1 MKIGI
6 LGGTFDPVHW
16 GHLLLAETV
25 REELSLDKI
34 VFMPAFV
41 PPHKQS
47 RSITEGR
54 HRVEMIRLA
63 IAGHSDFEVSE
74 WEIRQ
79 KDVCYTRDTLK
90 MLKRDLYQKDDL
102 FFILGE
108 DNFRE
113 LNTWKEPETLFEYAT
128 VVVMRRSD
136 SMAHTPVPEAFHRAV
151 FVQTPLLDISS
162 SEIRERVAAGKSIRF
177 RVDKAVENYI
187 EMHQLYRP
195 QT

>member
-34 VFMPAFV
+34 VFMPACI

-47 RSITEGR
+47 RPVSTGS

-63 IAGHSDFEVSE
+63 IANIPYFQVSDYEIQKQAVSF
-74 WEIRQ
+74 
-79 KDVCYTRDTLK
+79 TRDTLK
-90 MLKRDLYQKDDL
+90 TLKENVYQNDSL
-102 FFILGE
+102 FLIIGE

-113 LNTWKEPETLFEYAT
+113 LDTWKDPASLFEYAT
-128 VVVMRRSD
+128 VAVMKRSGSKSNEVIPD
-136 SMAHTPVPEAFHRAV
+136 KFSQAI
-151 FVQTPLLDISS
+151 FVKTPLLDISS
-162 SEIRERVAAGKSIRF
+162 SEIRDRVARGKSIRF
-177 RVDKAVENYI
+177 RVPEAVEKYI
-187 EMHQLYRP
+187 EINELYRSHV
-195 QT
+195 